1 MKDLILSL
9 VIIFGLISLF
19 YLGLI
24 LLVIFFI
31 FAWAILGTTE
41 SLFLGDFIN
50 SFFLFNK
57 ENPAIIYIATG
68 FSLLFIA
75 YKAIHEKNKK
85 KRKFR
90 GTFIR
95 GQK

>member
-9 VIIFGLISLF
+9 VIIFGFISLI
-19 YLGLI
+19 YIGLI
-24 LLVIFFI
+24 LLVVFFI
-31 FAWAILGTTE
+31 FAWALLGTTD
-41 SLFLGDFIN
+41 SLFMGDAIN
-50 SFFLFNK
+50 SFIIFNK
-57 ENPAIIYIATG
+57 ENPVIIYIATG
-68 FSLLFIA
+68 FSFLFIA

-85 KRKFR
+85 KKNFR